1 MFGKSLIASLCLGI
15 SLIPGVAAQRYTSAA
30 YAYAKITFPGAA
42 LTIAN
47 SINNNNVIVGSFF
60 DAASSVHGF
69 IYKNGK
75 YTQIDYPGST
85 ETEAL
90 GINDKG
96 DIVGVYQVAGPL
108 NFHGFL
114 RHNGE
119 FTTIDAPQAQF
130 GTKVFGINT
139 NMVMVGTFDD
149 SQGFIFRQGA
159 FTVVNAPQLPGES
172 PQTQLSGISN
182 LGWIS
187 GQVFTGGIWRGFWFK
202 DQDFDFLEPA
212 GTIDSE
218 VTGMNGHG
226 DVVGC
231 HDATSGF
238 VSFAVEAIEPNE
250 SQEMFPIQQKLAS
263 CASGINYSRAIVG
276 NYFQV
281 NQPSAFLAVPEL
293 TLTVTGPAN
302 HAVVA
307 DPVSF
312 TALASGVNP
321 IKEIQVWSNF
331 KQVAHFRG
339 ASFNSRVIL
348 PRGSNHRLVIQAV
361 DSLGKTSKVI
371 LTLTV
376 Q

>member
-1 MFGKSLIASLCLGI
+1 MFGKSLIASVCLGLL
-15 SLIPGVAAQRYTSAA
+15 LIPGVAAQRYTSVA

-47 SINNNNVIVGSFF
+47 AINNNNVIVGSFF

-75 YTQIDYPGST
+75 YTQVDFPGST
-85 ETEAL
+85 ETEVL

-96 DIVGVYQVAGPL
+96 DIVGVYQISGPL

-114 RHNGE
+114 RHDGE

-130 GTKVFGINT
+130 GTEVFGINT

-159 FTVVNAPQLPGES
+159 FTVINAPQLPGES
-172 PQTQLSGISN
+172 LQTQLNGISN
-182 LGWIS
+182 LNWIA
-187 GQVFTGGIWRGFWFK
+187 GQVFTGGIWRGFWLK
-202 DQDFDFLEPA
+202 DQDLDFLEPA
-212 GTIDSE
+212 GSMDSE
-218 VTGMNGHG
+218 VTGLNGRG

-238 VSFAVEAIEPNE
+238 VSFAAEATEPNE
-250 SQEMFPIQQKLAS
+250 GNERFPTQQKLAS
-263 CASGINYSRAIVG
+263 CASGINYARAIVG
-276 NYFQV
+276 NYFQL
-281 NQPSAFLAVPEL
+281 NQPSAFLAVPQL
-293 TLTVTGPAN
+293 TLTVAGPAN

-307 DPVSF
+307 NPVRFS
-312 TALASGVNP
+312 ALASGVNP
-321 IKEIQVWSNF
+321 VKEIQVWSNF
-331 KQVAHFRG
+331 TQVAHFRG
-339 ASFNSRVIL
+339 TSFNGKVML
-348 PRGSNHRLVIQAV
+348 PPGPNERIVIQAV
-361 DSLGKTSKVI
+361 DSNNKTTKAVF
-371 LTLTV
+371 TLTV